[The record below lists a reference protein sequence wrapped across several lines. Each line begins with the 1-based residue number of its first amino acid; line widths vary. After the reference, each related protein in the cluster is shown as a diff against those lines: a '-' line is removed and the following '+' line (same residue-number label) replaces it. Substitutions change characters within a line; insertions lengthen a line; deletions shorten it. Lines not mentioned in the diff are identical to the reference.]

1 MQISISNEQAA
12 RDWLRQVQAIHDEY
26 KIAMEE
32 AAHTLESMNEFAEG
46 TLVDDIV
53 NLGHDLLNAGQTI
66 FQGID
71 EIADTVGSIVGKVGE
86 FVDEAKDKIKD
97 TFQKLFGR

>member
-1 MQISISNEQAA
+1 MQISIGNQQAA
-12 RDWLRQVQAIHDEY
+12 TAWLNEVLAINEDY
-26 KIAMEE
+26 KVAMES
-32 AAHTLESMNEFAEG
+32 AANTLESMNEFASG

-66 FQGID
+66 FTAVDQ
-71 EIADTVGSIVGKVGE
+71 IADTVGNLVTTVGN

-97 TFQKLFGR
+97 AFNKIFG